1 MATRKRAEK
10 SKVPKEYPTNITK
23 TVVDKLKHPDGT
35 IEGEYS
41 RSVYFNNE
49 LISFDIDWKK
59 LEDYM
64 KKVG

>member
-1 MATRKRAEK
+1 MAPRKRVEK
-10 SKVPKEYPTNITK
+10 PKPLKEYPTKTTT

-41 RSVYFNNE
+41 RSVYVNNE